1 MIVVDTNVIAYL
13 MLPGDLTA
21 AAEALLESEPNWV
34 APPLWKSEFR
44 SILAGYMRR
53 GTLSLQQATEIQTA
67 AEDLLAGNEANPES
81 KAILQLV
88 AKSPCSAYDCEFVA
102 LAQQLECALYTMDTK
117 VLNAFPETAK
127 SLRKTSIA

>member
-34 APPLWKSEFR
+34 APPLWRSEFR

-88 AKSPCSAYDCEFVA
+88 AESQCSAYDCEFVA

-127 SLRKTSIA
+127 SLRRP

>member
-88 AKSPCSAYDCEFVA
+88 AESQCSAYDCEFVA

-127 SLRKTSIA
+127 SLRKP

>member
-1 MIVVDTNVIAYL
+1 MIVVDSNVIAYL

-67 AEDLLAGNEANPES
+67 AEDLLAGNEINPES
-81 KAILQLV
+81 EAILELV
-88 AKSPCSAYDCEFVA
+88 AKSQCSAYDCEFV
-102 LAQQLECALYTMDTK
+102 LWRSNS
-117 VLNAFPETAK
+117 NARSTPWTQ
-127 SLRKTSIA
+127 RY

>member
-34 APPLWKSEFR
+34 APPLWRSEFR

-88 AKSPCSAYDCEFVA
+88 AESQCSAYDCEFVA

-127 SLRKTSIA
+127 SLRKP

>member
-1 MIVVDTNVIAYL
+1 VIVVDTNVIACL

-21 AAEALLESEPNWV
+21 AADALLESEPNWV

-67 AEDLLAGNEANPES
+67 AEDLLAGNEVNPES

-88 AKSPCSAYDCEFVA
+88 AKSQCSAYDCEFVA
-102 LAQQLECALYTMDTK
+102 LAQQFECALYTMDTK

-127 SLRKTSIA
+127 SLRKP

>member
-21 AAEALLESEPNWV
+21 AAEALLESEPDWV

-88 AKSPCSAYDCEFVA
+88 AESQCSAYDCEFVA

-127 SLRKTSIA
+127 SLRKP

>member
-21 AAEALLESEPNWV
+21 AAEALLESEPDWV

-67 AEDLLAGNEANPES
+67 AEDLLAGNEINPES
-81 KAILQLV
+81 KAILQRV
-88 AKSPCSAYDCEFVA
+88 AESPCSAYDCEFVA
-102 LAQQLECALYTMDTK
+102 LAQQLECALYTMDT
-117 VLNAFPETAK
+117 
-127 SLRKTSIA
+127 